1 MYIARRLIFS
11 VFVLWGALTVV
22 FLAVR
27 AVPGDPAQMMLGTNA
42 TAADVD
48 VLREKLGLNRPLLV
62 QYASYMAQT
71 VRLDLGDS
79 IRLGQPA
86 TSLVAEGIPVT
97 GKLALTAI
105 MIALLISFPL
115 GIAAALRPG
124 GKIDGIVS
132 SVSLLG
138 QSVPGF
144 WLGIMFILLFART
157 LRVLPSAGDET
168 PAHLIL
174 PSITVALPLV
184 GVLTRLVRSGLLDV
198 LDEDYIRT
206 ARAKGLPPQMVMWR
220 HAIRNM
226 LIPVVTVLGLQIGTL
241 LGGAVITERV
251 FAWPGVGLLLVD
263 AITNRDY
270 PLVQAAI
277 LFITF
282 AFILINFLVDLSYG
296 LLDPRIRLRCPTSR
310 DSPPRQRA
318 PPLLPPL

>member
-1 MYIARRLIFS
+1 MTTYIIRRLIFS

-27 AVPGDPAQMMLGTNA
+27 AVPGDPAQMMLGTDA
-42 TAADVD
+42 TAAEVNA
-48 VLREKLGLNRPLLV
+48 LRDKLGLNRPLPV
-62 QYASYMAQT
+62 QYVVYLGQT
-71 VRLDLGDS
+71 LRFDLGES
-79 IRLGQPA
+79 LRLAQPVA
-86 TSLVAEGIPVT
+86 SLVAERLPTT
-97 GKLALTAI
+97 GRLALTAI
-105 MIALLISFPL
+105 VIAVLISFPL

-124 GKIDGIVS
+124 GTLDAIVS
-132 SVSLLG
+132 VVSLLG

-144 WLGIMFILLFART
+144 WLGIMFILIFARS
-157 LRVLPSAGDET
+157 LRLLPSAGDET
-168 PAHLIL
+168 PAHLVL

-206 ARAKGLPPQMVMWR
+206 ARAKGLPAQVVMWR

-226 LIPVVTVLGLQIGTL
+226 LIPVITVVGLQVGHL
-241 LGGAVITERV
+241 LGGAVITETV

-277 LFITF
+277 LFITAIF
-282 AFILINFLVDLSYG
+282 VTINFLVDLSYG
-296 LLDPRIRLRCPTSR
+296 ALDPRVRL
-310 DSPPRQRA
+310 Q
-318 PPLLPPL
+318 

>member
-1 MYIARRLIFS
+1 VSAYVARRLIFS

-27 AVPGDPAQMMLGTNA
+27 AVPGDPAQMMLGSTA
-42 TAADVD
+42 TAGDIAA
-48 VLREKLGLNRPLLV
+48 LREKLGLNRPLIV
-62 QYASYMAQT
+62 QYGTYMLQT
-71 VRLDLGDS
+71 LRLDLGES
-79 IRLGQPA
+79 IRIAQPVV
-86 TSLVAEGIPVT
+86 SLVAERLPTT

-105 MIALLISFPL
+105 AIAMLLSFPL

-124 GKIDGIVS
+124 GLVDGIVS
-132 SVSLLG
+132 VVSLLG
-138 QSVPGF
+138 QSIPGF
-144 WLGIMFILLFART
+144 WVGIMFILIFART
-157 LRVLPSAGDET
+157 LRLLPSGGDES

-206 ARAKGLPPQMVMWR
+206 ARAKGLTPRDVMLR

-226 LIPVVTVLGLQIGTL
+226 LIPVITVLGLQIGTL
-241 LGGAVITERV
+241 LGGAVITETV

-263 AITNRDY
+263 AISNRDY

-277 LFITF
+277 LFITAIF
-282 AFILINFLVDLSYG
+282 VTINFLVDLSYG
-296 LLDPRIRLRCPTSR
+296 ALDPRIRL
-310 DSPPRQRA
+310 Q
-318 PPLLPPL
+318 

>member
-1 MYIARRLIFS
+1 MSTYIIRRLIFS

-27 AVPGDPAQMMLGTNA
+27 AVPGDPAQMMLGTDA
-42 TAADVD
+42 TAAEVQA
-48 VLREKLGLNRPLLV
+48 LRDKLGLNRPLIV
-62 QYASYMAQT
+62 QYVAYLAQT
-71 VRLDLGDS
+71 VQLDLGES
-79 IRLGQPA
+79 LRLAQPVV
-86 TSLVAEGIPVT
+86 TLVAERIPTT

-105 MIALLISFPL
+105 IVAVLISFPL

-124 GKIDGIVS
+124 GRLDAVVS
-132 SVSLLG
+132 VVSLLG

-144 WLGIMFILLFART
+144 WLGIMFILIFARS
-157 LRVLPSAGDET
+157 LRLLPSAGDET
-168 PAHLIL
+168 WAHLIL

-206 ARAKGLPPQMVMWR
+206 ARAKGLPPQVVMWR

-226 LIPVVTVLGLQIGTL
+226 LIPVITVVGLQVGHL
-241 LGGAVITERV
+241 LGGAVITETV

-277 LFITF
+277 LFITAIF
-282 AFILINFLVDLSYG
+282 VTINFLVDLSYG
-296 LLDPRIRLRCPTSR
+296 ALDPRIRL
-310 DSPPRQRA
+310 Q
-318 PPLLPPL
+318 